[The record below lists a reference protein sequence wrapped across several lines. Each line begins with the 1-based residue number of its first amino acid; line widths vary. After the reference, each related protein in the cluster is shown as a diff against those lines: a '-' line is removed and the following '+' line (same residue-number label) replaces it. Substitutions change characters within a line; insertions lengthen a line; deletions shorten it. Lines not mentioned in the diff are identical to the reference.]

1 VSIRYDLPRGQFF
14 DEEHRYVNP
23 DTVAEKL
30 RQAEA
35 DLAQWQ
41 EMYRE
46 MMHSAESL
54 KDRLDAVT
62 KQRDRAEQK
71 YDALLV
77 QLPKSTDY
85 EFEVFDAEDGMPGLR
100 MVSYKDR
107 AEQLEERVRELEAK
121 YEPR

>member
-1 VSIRYDLPRGQFF
+1 
-14 DEEHRYVNP
+14 VNP